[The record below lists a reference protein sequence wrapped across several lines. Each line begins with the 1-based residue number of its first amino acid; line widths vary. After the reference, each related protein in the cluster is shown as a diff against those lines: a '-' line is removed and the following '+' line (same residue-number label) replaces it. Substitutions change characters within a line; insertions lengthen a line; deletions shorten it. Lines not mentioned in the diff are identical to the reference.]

1 MRPGKIRLPLDGLPI
16 RLNCRVPLLGLQQSI
31 TQLMIALSA
40 WLQLHG
46 LALVG
51 NCSLVLLLP
60 TQGLSNVNVGIG
72 AGWILLHRPLVA
84 GQSRF
89 NVILLP
95 KQLPEPTQLHRSC
108 QGRLQ
113 RERLERVAGGS
124 ASSSIQIILPDGWQV
139 RSSAERRGRS
149 EFLVTDVSRA
159 VFVVAKDLRSTQ
171 VKVGDFEV
179 EIALNSSWHFSDTE
193 ASRMVEEILVAYKG
207 IFGTMPSRSAQLA
220 ILRPPVE
227 RAPDFWEAE
236 TRGNTIIII
245 SSDTAFS
252 DRSQQRLHEQLRHE
266 LFHLWLPNG
275 VRLTG
280 EYAWFYEG
288 FALYSSLK
296 LAVKVRRIR
305 FQDLLETLSRAY
317 AIDSRQNP
325 RTPLI
330 GLSQQ
335 IAGPPNT
342 QTYARGLL
350 IAFLVD
356 LELMR
361 SSSGSSDSASLMR
374 SIFREFKDRDKPV
387 DANEALMS
395 IHILRNAAQ
404 RFVFGSEAIDLVKE
418 LNGTGVEAVQGS
430 GHTKLSVKSKLNGR
444 EQKIL
449 DGLGYNSWRGSPRV
463 QKR

>member
-1 MRPGKIRLPLDGLPI
+1 
-16 RLNCRVPLLGLQQSI
+16 
-31 TQLMIALSA
+31 MIALSA